1 MQSSNIIRD
10 EHDAVVIKAFALKE
24 AALESLYVSDSE
36 TISTKVIP
44 SALAHAV
51 QIEPL
56 FTSATELTSQDD
68 TASSDGEEALDQPQP
83 EAPSERQS
91 ASPEGERAHQELAA
105 NIPPSESDFLQ
116 EAREEAERC
125 LTEARQKA
133 ADLEAEAYQS
143 GFRQGVEAARQE
155 IHQQFTSVLA
165 SFQRGIEEITSLRPE
180 VLRLAEEDILTL
192 ACQLAKKIL
201 HHEVLSN
208 RKVLMAT
215 LQHALAYLVDRE
227 HVVVYVNPADLEQAQ
242 ALHTDLPQTLGTIRH
257 MTIEADAT
265 IGRGGCVVESA
276 FGEIDARLE
285 AQFEELEHRLYEQ
298 HSLVSE
304 TDDL

>member
-10 EHDAVVIKAFALKE
+10 EHDAVIIKAFALKE
-24 AALESLYVSDSE
+24 ATLESLDESDLQ

-51 QIEPL
+51 QTTSI
-56 FTSATELTSQDD
+56 FTSATELTSQNDI
-68 TASSDGEEALDQPQP
+68 ASSDGEEALDQPQP
-83 EAPSERQS
+83 EAPPEKQP
-91 ASPEGERAHQELAA
+91 ASPEEALAHQELVA
-105 NIPPSESDFLQ
+105 NTSLPEPDFLQ

-133 ADLEAEAYQS
+133 ADLEAEAYQV
-143 GFRQGVEAARQE
+143 GFSQGVEAARQE
-155 IHQQFTSVLA
+155 IHQQFASVLA
-165 SFQRGIEEITSLRPE
+165 SFQQGIEEITSLRPE
-180 VLRLAEEDILTL
+180 MRRLAEEDIITL

-201 HHEVLSN
+201 HHEAMIN
-208 RKVLMAT
+208 RNVLMET

-276 FGEIDARLE
+276 FGEIDARME
-285 AQFEELEHRLYEQ
+285 AQIGELEHRLHEQ
-298 HSLVSE
+298 YSLVSE